1 MYLSI
6 LPTLG
11 GVANETIFRHFLEV
25 KRIVIIVGKRGAE
38 NADVMT

>member
-11 GVANETIFRHFLEV
+11 GVANETRFRHFLEV
-25 KRIVIIVGKRGAE
+25 KRIVYILEYIVI
-38 NADVMT
+38 NAKL